1 MSESL
6 SGRTPRDAK
15 HVLVA
20 GITSRLG
27 RSVALELLRRGHRVR
42 GLSRKSPT
50 DLPSSVELVSA
61 DCLRAEPT
69 EACDGV
75 THVFSCVGASVQPD
89 LRLGR
94 ASFPRF
100 DLPANLSLLR
110 AAEAAGAQHFTY
122 VSVAG
127 AEHTRHL
134 AYVDAHE
141 RVAEAVQRSTLASCI
156 VRPTGFFSALEAM
169 LPMAKRGVVP
179 LMGNGE
185 AVTNPIADEDLAIV
199 CADGIEGGFS
209 EREVGGPETLS
220 RRRIAELAFE
230 AWDKAPRTPALP
242 VFFTKLSGYLLR
254 PVNPRVAD
262 LMHFYAHVMTHDCV
276 AQSAGQRSL
285 ANHFRAKAQATT
297 KALPAAS
304 QS

>member
-1 MSESL
+1 MTRSAPQASK
-6 SGRTPRDAK
+6 AK

-20 GITSRLG
+20 GISSRLG

-42 GLSRKSPT
+42 GLSRKPLS
-50 DLPSSVELVSA
+50 DLPSSVEHFSF

-69 EACDGV
+69 EACQGIS
-75 THVFSCVGASVQPD
+75 HVFSCIGASVQPD

-100 DLPANLSLLR
+100 DLPANLNLLR
-110 AAEAAGAQHFTY
+110 AAENTGVAHFTY

-127 AEHTRHL
+127 AESTRHL

-141 RVAEAVQRSTLASCI
+141 RVAEAIQSSKLEACI

-169 LPMAKRGVVP
+169 LPMAKRGLVP
-179 LMGNGE
+179 LMGDGS
-185 AVTNPIADEDLAIV
+185 AVTNPIADEDLASV
-199 CADGIEGGFS
+199 CVDGIEGAFS

-230 AWDKAPRTPALP
+230 AWDKAPRTPSLP
-242 VFFTKLSGYLLR
+242 VFFTKLSGFMLR
-254 PVNPRVAD
+254 PLNPRVAD

-276 AQSAGQRSL
+276 AESAGQRSL
-285 ANHFRAKAQATT
+285 ANHFRAKAQSMI
-297 KALPAAS
+297 KALPAPS
-304 QS
+304 KS